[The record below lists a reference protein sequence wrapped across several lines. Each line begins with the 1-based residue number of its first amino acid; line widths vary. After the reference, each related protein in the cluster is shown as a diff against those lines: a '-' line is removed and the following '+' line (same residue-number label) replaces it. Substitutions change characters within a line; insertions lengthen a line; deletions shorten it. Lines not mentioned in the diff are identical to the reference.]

1 MANLQPMKVQIN
13 EYKNL
18 EELKK
23 DFKDIAFV
31 NIEEIIN
38 EDLIKEYKI
47 WNEKRI
53 PKVDAIAPFHNE
65 IKKAIKSVG
74 GHYSNN
80 MLRRISTHKA
90 VDVYL
95 HLLTM

>member
-1 MANLQPMKVQIN
+1 MTTLQPMKVQIN
-13 EYKNL
+13 EYKSF

-38 EDLIKEYKI
+38 EGLIKEYKI

-53 PKVDAIAPFHNE
+53 PKVAC
-65 IKKAIKSVG
+65 S
-74 GHYSNN
+74 
-80 MLRRISTHKA
+80 
-90 VDVYL
+90 
-95 HLLTM
+95 